1 MVDYFK
7 GGDFKKEKD
16 STQKDKKGS
25 KQELISYL
33 KNEGG

>member
-16 STQKDKKGS
+16 GTQKDKKGS
-25 KQELISYL
+25 KQELINYL
-33 KNEGG
+33 KTEVG